1 MPQPGVNGK
10 LIVDAICETQGP
22 PEVYY
27 IPQQDDIPRVL
38 RDVSESGDV
47 VLTLGAGD
55 ISRAGEELLDLLEG
69 RTSRT

>member
-10 LIVDAICETQGP
+10 LIVDAICEARNHP
-22 PEVYY
+22 DVYY

-38 RDVSESGDV
+38 RDVSERGDL

-55 ISRAGEELLDLLEG
+55 ISRAGEELLDLLEA
-69 RTSRT
+69 